1 VGRGRRKLR
10 NEEFDD
16 MCVGTDDEFT
26 EDEMDGSVTDMAVN
40 SNRGNRG
47 RAPHIL
53 NLGTKWN

>member
-1 VGRGRRKLR
+1 MGRCRGKLR
-10 NEEFDD
+10 NEEFVDTF
-16 MCVGTDDEFT
+16 VGTDDEVM
-26 EDEMDGSVTDMAVN
+26 ESEMDGSVTFMGVN